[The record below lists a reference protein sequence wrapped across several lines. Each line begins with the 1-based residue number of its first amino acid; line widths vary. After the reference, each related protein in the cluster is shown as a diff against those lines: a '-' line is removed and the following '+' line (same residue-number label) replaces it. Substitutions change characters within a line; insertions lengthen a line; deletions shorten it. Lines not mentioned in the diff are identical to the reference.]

1 MVARSAKIRVEP
13 AYRKVATAL
22 TATILSLGLERDT
35 ETRTV
40 LAFEKLLWIQ
50 NDFISRHYQ
59 A

>member
-1 MVARSAKIRVEP
+1 MGF
-13 AYRKVATAL
+13 VATAL
-22 TATILSLGLERDT
+22 TATILSLGLEPDT

-50 NDFISRHYQ
+50 NDFISRHDQ